1 MLNKEKT
8 PTMRTEDIPILNLKI
23 SMMRKGNFYVKIPMN
38 WGKIPKEENWTDVG
52 EIQML
57 KGKMRGLLIG

>member
-38 WGKIPKEENWTDVG
+38 WGEIPKEENREDVG

>member
-1 MLNKEKT
+1 
-8 PTMRTEDIPILNLKI
+8 MRLVDIPILNLKI

-38 WGKIPKEENWTDVG
+38 WGEIPKEENREDVG